1 MIVYI
6 NAQNDK
12 LTNTITVSNLNTILG
27 NPFLVAALVIGKS
40 HITIDKDWTIVS
52 AKLNKD
58 GVLES
63 YYDDDTP
70 CITFGEML
78 ESATSDDYA
87 DLAVMPKV
95 KITEDIISK
104 KETEEDEP

>member
-40 HITIDKDWTIVS
+40 HVTIDKDWTIVS
-52 AKLNKD
+52 AKLDKD
-58 GVLES
+58 GILES

-87 DLAVMPKV
+87 DLNVIPRV
-95 KITEDIISK
+95 FI
-104 KETEEDEP
+104 KEHIDEKFQ